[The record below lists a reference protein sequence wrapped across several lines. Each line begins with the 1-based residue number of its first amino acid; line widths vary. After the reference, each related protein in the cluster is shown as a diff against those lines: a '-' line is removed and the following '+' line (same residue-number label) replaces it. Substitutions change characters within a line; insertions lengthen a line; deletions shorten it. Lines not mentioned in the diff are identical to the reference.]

1 MHRISIAHLGYLL
14 WGLLMGCL
22 SGLLGIGGGSLILPV
37 VHLVYKRSMQVA
49 IGTTL
54 AAMVVGSL
62 AGAVRHATYGNVEWP
77 MAVGMG
83 LGAVVGASL
92 VGAPLA
98 EVLPSNLL
106 SKLFGLFLCL
116 IGLHMMGLF
125 GWVGRLVG
133 LC

>member
-1 MHRISIAHLGYLL
+1 MHKVPVTQLGYLF
-14 WGLLMGCL
+14 WGVLMGGL

-37 VHLVYKRSMQVA
+37 VHLVYGRSMHLA

-62 AGAVRHATYGNVEWP
+62 SGAVRHATYGNVDWP
-77 MAVGMG
+77 MAIAMG
-83 LGAVVGASL
+83 IGAILGASL
-92 VGAPLA
+92 LGAPLA
-98 EVLPSNLL
+98 EVLPSNVL

-116 IGLHMMGLF
+116 IGLQMMGLF

>member
-1 MHRISIAHLGYLL
+1 MHKIPVAQFGYLL
-14 WGLLMGCL
+14 WGVVMGSF

-37 VHLVYKRSMQVA
+37 VYLVYGRTMHVA

-62 AGAVRHATYGNVEWP
+62 AGAVRHATYGNVDWP
-77 MAVGMG
+77 MAVVMG

-98 EVLPSNLL
+98 EILPSGVL
-106 SKLFGLFLCL
+106 SRLFGLSLCL

>member
-1 MHRISIAHLGYLL
+1 MHRISITHFGYLL
-14 WGLLMGCL
+14 WGVVMGSF

-37 VHLVYKRSMQVA
+37 VYLVYRRSMHVA

-62 AGAVRHATYGNVEWP
+62 AGAVRHATYGNVDLP
-77 MAVGMG
+77 MAVAMG
-83 LGAVVGASL
+83 VGAIVGASL

-116 IGLHMMGLF
+116 IGLQMMGLF

>member
-1 MHRISIAHLGYLL
+1 MHKFSVGHLGFLF
-14 WGLLMGCL
+14 WGVMMGSL

-37 VHLVYKRSMQVA
+37 VYLVYGRTMHMA

-62 AGAVRHATYGNVEWP
+62 AGAVRHATYGNVDWP
-77 MAVGMG
+77 MAVLMG
-83 LGAVVGASL
+83 VGAVVGASL

-98 EVLPSNLL
+98 EILPSSVL